1 MEQARFEL
9 KGWKAAAVAVVIVG
23 MIGYRT
29 STRFRTVDDAGQ
41 KVLRTWLVRDFQGLG
56 PKGLAQRVA
65 DYRAGVRTQEEAPS
79 KVPEVE
85 ITSLSAHGLPDSM
98 VVRVE
103 VTVDGAPPPDG
114 RPVRYL
120 RLMRRVEGDWFVF
133 TETDS
138 FRYYQ
143 TLML

>member
-1 MEQARFEL
+1 MEQVRFEL
-9 KGWKAAAVAVVIVG
+9 RGWKAAAVAVVIVG
-23 MIGYRT
+23 MIGYHT
-29 STRFRTVDDAGQ
+29 STRFRTVDDAGRE
-41 KVLRTWLVRDFQGLG
+41 VLRTWLIRDFQGLG

-85 ITSLSAHGLPDSM
+85 ITSLSAHGSPDNM
-98 VVRVE
+98 IVRVE
-103 VTVDGAPPPDG
+103 VAVDGGPPPDG
-114 RPVRYL
+114 HPVRYL
-120 RLMRRVEGDWFVF
+120 ILTRKVEGDWFVF

-143 TLML
+143 VLMH

>member
-1 MEQARFEL
+1 MELVGYEL
-9 KGWKAAAVAVVIVG
+9 RGWRAAAVAVVLLG
-23 MIGYRT
+23 MVGYRI
-29 STRFRTVDDAGQ
+29 STRFRTVDDTGREI
-41 KVLRTWLVRDFQGLG
+41 LRTWLVKDYQGLG

-65 DYRAGVRTQEEAPS
+65 EYRAGVRTQEEPPS
-79 KVPEVE
+79 KVPAVE
-85 ITSLSAHGLPDSM
+85 ITSLSAHGLPDNM

-114 RPVRYL
+114 HPVRYL
-120 RLMRRVEGDWFVF
+120 RLMRRVQGDWFVF

-143 TLML
+143 ALM

>member
-1 MEQARFEL
+1 VRFEL
-9 KGWKAAAVAVVIVG
+9 RGWKAAAVIVA

-29 STRFRTVDDAGQ
+29 SMRFRTVDDAGRE
-41 KVLRTWLVRDFQGLG
+41 VLRAWLVKDYQGLG

-65 DYRAGVRTQEEAPS
+65 DYRAGVRIQEEAPS

-85 ITSLSAHGLPDSM
+85 ITSLSAHGLPDNM

-103 VTVDGAPPPDG
+103 ATVDGGLPPDG
-114 RPVRYL
+114 HPVRYL
-120 RLMRRVEGDWFVF
+120 ILTRKVEGNWFVF
-133 TETDS
+133 TESDS

-143 TLML
+143 VLMQ

>member
-1 MEQARFEL
+1 MEQVRFEL
-9 KGWKAAAVAVVIVG
+9 KGWKAAAVAVVLLG
-23 MIGYRT
+23 MVGYRT
-29 STRFRTVDDAGQ
+29 STRFRTVDDAGRE
-41 KVLRTWLVRDFQGLG
+41 VLRTWLVKDYQGLG

-65 DYRAGVRTQEEAPS
+65 EYRAGARTEEEAPS
-79 KVPEVE
+79 KAPVVE

-103 VTVDGAPPPDG
+103 VTVDGEPLPDG
-114 RPVRYL
+114 HPVRYL

-143 TLML
+143 ALMR